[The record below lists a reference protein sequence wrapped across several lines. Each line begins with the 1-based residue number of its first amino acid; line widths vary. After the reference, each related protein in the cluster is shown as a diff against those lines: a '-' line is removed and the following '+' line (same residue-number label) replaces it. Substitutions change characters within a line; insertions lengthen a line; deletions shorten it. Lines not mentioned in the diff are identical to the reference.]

1 MIMGLPLHPLVVHF
15 AVVLVPLAFVSLL
28 AVVAVKR
35 WRERYSH
42 LALILTVAAALFAV
56 IARFSGGQLASM
68 AGGVPSGHAF
78 WGNLL
83 MYAALA
89 TAALALLWFFM
100 IRKEQDAAANT
111 VLGWLSVAAA
121 GVAMV
126 MTMLAGHTGAESV
139 WGTLNTAANN
149 GEATATEAPATATEA
164 PATTV
169 DAPASSADVPSS
181 AAGAAVSLT
190 MDEVASHNTAE
201 SCYAVVEGT
210 VYDLTDWIAKHP
222 GGAGAIEKLC
232 GTDAT
237 EAFAGVHGGNEKA
250 EYALE
255 QFAVGTLAK

>member
-15 AVVLVPLAFVSLL
+15 AVVLVPLAFVALL
-28 AVVAVKR
+28 AVAAVKR
-35 WRERYSH
+35 WRERYAH
-42 LALILTVAAALFAV
+42 LALVLTVAAALFAV

-100 IRKEQDAAANT
+100 IRKEKDAPANT

-139 WGTLNTAANN
+139 WGTLNTAVNN
-149 GEATATEAPATATEA
+149 GEATATEAPATTA
-164 PATTV
+164 
-169 DAPASSADVPSS
+169 DAPASSAGAPSA

-201 SCYAVVEGT
+201 SCYAVVEDT
-210 VYDLTDWIAKHP
+210 VYDLTGWIAKHP

-237 EAFAGVHGGNEKA
+237 EAFGGVHGGNEKA
-250 EYALE
+250 EHALE